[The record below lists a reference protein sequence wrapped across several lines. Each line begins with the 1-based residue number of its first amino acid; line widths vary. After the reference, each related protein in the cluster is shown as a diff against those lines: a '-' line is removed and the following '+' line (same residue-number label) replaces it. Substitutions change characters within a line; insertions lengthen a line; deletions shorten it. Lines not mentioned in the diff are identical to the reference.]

1 MKVFPAIAF
10 AVAAAACTNEQPAAP
25 AQRAQAKQED
35 TAQATTLP
43 ARRAFPERA
52 GDLAP
57 LESRQPRAPKPVAEP
72 PREEPAPVVVPAGPP
87 PVPFTYVGKL
97 AEGGQRYA
105 VLARDQSVFV
115 VRPGDSLG
123 GRYRVEAVR
132 EEQVLLRNL
141 EFGVV
146 QPLAFSG
153 PVVPGATTTNPS
165 TAKPRVAASDDAS
178 LRLAGPSQV
187 ALGEQFTLTVSLDPG
202 ASAAPEGGSVE
213 VRFDPKVLQL
223 RSSDGDVAGDGATQV
238 EVAGA
243 STGQPAMVRFRV
255 VAQTPTATEIRVV
268 PMAIVDG
275 DGNNLRA
282 ETSAAHQ
289 LAVVRR

>member
-1 MKVFPAIAF
+1 MRLLVVITS
-10 AVAAAACTNEQPAAP
+10 AVVTLACTAEQPAAP
-25 AQRAQAKQED
+25 ARERAKLVQEEA
-35 TAQATTLP
+35 AQPALP

-52 GDLAP
+52 GDLTP
-57 LESRQPRAPKPVAEP
+57 RPPPQPKAPKPAAEP
-72 PREEPAPVVVPAGPP
+72 PREAPAPVAAPAGPP
-87 PVPFTYVGKL
+87 PLPFTYVGKL
-97 AEGGQRYA
+97 VEGGQRYA
-105 VLARDQSVFV
+105 VLSRDQSVVV
-115 VRPGDSLG
+115 VRPGDSVG

-153 PVVPGATTTNPS
+153 PVVPGGAAASPATT
-165 TAKPRVAASDDAS
+165 KPRVAVSDDAS
-178 LRLAGPSQV
+178 LRLAGPAQV
-187 ALGEQFTLTVSLDPG
+187 AVGEQFTLSVSLDPG
-202 ASAAPEGGSVE
+202 ASAVPDGGSVE

-223 RSSDGDVAGDGATQV
+223 RGSDG
-238 EVAGA
+238 EVAVNGA
-243 STGQPAMVRFRV
+243 AQIEVSGAATGQPAMVRFRV
-255 VAQTPTATEIRVV
+255 IAQAPTATEIRVV